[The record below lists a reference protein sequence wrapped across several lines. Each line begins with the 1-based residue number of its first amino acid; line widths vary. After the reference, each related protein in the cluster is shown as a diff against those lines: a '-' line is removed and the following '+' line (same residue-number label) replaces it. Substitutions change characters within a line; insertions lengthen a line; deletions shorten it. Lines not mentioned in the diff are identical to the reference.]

1 MQHNELHTR
10 LFGVSLDLDET
21 HSQRTDLDVQGLL
34 PGHAYSVMRV
44 RECRGKRFVIVRNPW
59 GDSEWTGAWGDGSK
73 EWKGEWLDALQEL
86 KHEFGNDGQFVME
99 CEGLLRLHYPMM
111 CSTNFYQTR
120 IS

>member
-1 MQHNELHTR
+1 M
-10 LFGVSLDLDET
+10 
-21 HSQRTDLDVQGLL
+21 QGLL

-73 EWKGEWLDALQEL
+73 EWKGEWLDVLQEL

-99 CEGLLRLHYPMM
+99 CEAFCVCIIR
-111 CSTNFYQTR
+111 
-120 IS
+120 

>member
-1 MQHNELHTR
+1 
-10 LFGVSLDLDET
+10 
-21 HSQRTDLDVQGLL
+21 
-34 PGHAYSVMRV
+34 MRI

-99 CEGLLRLHYPMM
+99 CEGLLRLRYPMM